1 MKVRFEGGPRD
12 GESEELEDGV
22 LCLFHLVQPQG
33 ADAPSPGGLVK
44 RTLEA
49 RVRASWQFAYVNTFT
64 RCDDDAMVFRFTTDP
79 DDPLFD
85 RVREV
90 QEERA
95 MWDFQALQER
105 EEIAITRP
113 WLA

>member
-12 GESEELEDGV
+12 GEVTDLEDGV
-22 LCLFHLVQPQG
+22 LYRMEQVHPQRM
-33 ADAPSPGGLVK
+33 DAPSPGGLVK
-44 RTLEA
+44 RMPEA
-49 RVRASWQFAYVNTFT
+49 RVRASGQFAYVNTFT
-64 RCDDDAMVFRFTTDP
+64 RSNDEAVVFRFTTDP

-85 RVREV
+85 RVREI

-105 EEIAITRP
+105 EEIAITHP

>member
-1 MKVRFEGGPRD
+1 MKVRFEDGPRD
-12 GESEELEDGV
+12 GEVADLEDGV
-22 LCLFHLVQPQG
+22 LCLMEQVQPKG
-33 ADAPSPGGLVK
+33 TDAPSPGGLVK

-64 RCDDDAMVFRFTTDP
+64 RCDDDAMAFRFTTDP

-105 EEIAITRP
+105 EEIAITHP

>member
-12 GESEELEDGV
+12 GEVADLEDGV
-22 LCLFHLVQPQG
+22 LYRMEQVQPKG
-33 ADAPSPGGLVK
+33 TDAPSPGGLVK
-44 RTLEA
+44 RTLET
-49 RVRASWQFAYVNTFT
+49 RVRASGQFAYVNTFT

-79 DDPLFD
+79 DDLPFD
-85 RVREV
+85 RMREI

-95 MWDFQALQER
+95 AWNFQALQER

-113 WLA
+113 WLL